1 MNEFDLIARLTKAL
15 PTNETVVTGAG
26 DDCAVLDLG
35 VPEKLI
41 LFKTDAMVEGIH
53 FTRETPPEKIG
64 RKALARGL
72 SDIAAMAGTP
82 TAALVTIALPEKF
95 DAEFLAKIYDGLNAL
110 AKEHSVA
117 IVGGETTT
125 NPERILISI
134 SLLGTV
140 PRRRFK
146 KSAADLQSAALCL
159 RSGAKV
165 GDAIFVT
172 GELGGSLAGKHLDF
186 EPRLAEARWL
196 AEHFKLHS
204 LMDVS
209 DGLAG
214 DLRHIV
220 QASKVGAVLLKSAL
234 PITREAKL
242 RAKES
247 STAKPAALAA
257 LTDGEDFELLFTV
270 ASKDAVKLL
279 DAWKKAFSK
288 LKLSCIGKII
298 EGEGIFLR
306 DKHSSHKLNAHGY
319 VHFETRNPV
328 SPDER
333 G

>member
-1 MNEFDLIARLTKAL
+1 MNEFELIARLAKTL
-15 PTNETVVTGAG
+15 PTNDCVVNGAG
-26 DDCAVLDLG
+26 DDCAVLDFG

-41 LFKTDAMVEGIH
+41 LFKTDAVVEGIH

-82 TAALVTIALPEKF
+82 TAALVTIALPKDF
-95 DAEFLAKIYDGLNAL
+95 DAEFVAKIYDGLNAL
-110 AKEHSVA
+110 AEKFDVA

-134 SLLGTV
+134 ALLGTV
-140 PRRRFK
+140 PRDRQ
-146 KSAADLQSAALCL
+146 LL
-159 RSGAKV
+159 RNGAKA

-196 AEHFKLHS
+196 AEHFTLHA
-204 LMDVS
+204 LMDLS

-214 DLRHIV
+214 DLRHITD
-220 QASKVGAVLLKSAL
+220 ASAVGAVLLKSAL
-234 PITREAKL
+234 PITRAAKL

-247 STAKPAALAA
+247 STAKPPAVAA

-270 ASKDAVKLL
+270 ASADAVKLL
-279 DAWKKAFSK
+279 DAWKQEFPQ
-288 LKLSCIGKII
+288 LKLTCIGKII
-298 EGEGIFLR
+298 EGDGIFLR

-319 VHFETRNPV
+319 VHFA
-328 SPDER
+328 
-333 G
+333 